1 MGKLSPILKKVNKAL
16 DMREAARMK
25 RAEEMGFH
33 ENTLYHGTAS
43 KPSTTMDDGN
53 IFDEF
58 KLWEGED
65 PTRSTVRSP
74 VSKLGVS
81 LAEQPEVAQD
91 FASLASQNGS
101 DGSTVLPLRF
111 RSENTGTID
120 LVGDESNEDIF
131 GAVADSWQQGFD
143 AIQFKNYTTPQGGK
157 GSFVLVKDPSQIR
170 SVNAAFDPAKK
181 NSGDILAGL
190 GGAGVVGGAAL
201 GSDESEAG
209 ALGKTAN
216 LALDQASRMKRAADQ
231 GFDTGATLYHGTNKD
246 FNAFNQPI
254 NWSSP
259 EKSLA
264 SDYAEFRGM
273 EGGANILPL
282 LGKKPSKSFDMD
294 LMNKNST
301 PQGLIAEMGRQADFD
316 SFPKDLQ
323 DEIFNAVDDLDL
335 HLKKV
340 GIDNAVMKRHHLLNS
355 EAVGESTVEKF
366 KDVAEKMGYDSAKL
380 TEDGVP
386 TIGYF
391 NKQDIRSV
399 SAAFDPAKRES
410 SNLLAGLGGAGI
422 LGASMLTPEQA
433 AAADSFAAQDNDG
446 IYADEFP
453 TLDRI
458 GTLINKLNLPIV
470 GRPLEGTANY
480 LQRLG
485 EPRSKWDR
493 AKDSAGAALDL
504 L

>member
-65 PTRSTVRSP
+65 PSRSTVRSP

-101 DGSTVLPLRF
+101 DGSAVLPLRF
-111 RSENTGTID
+111 RSEKTGTID

-181 NSGDILAGL
+181 
-190 GGAGVVGGAAL
+190 
-201 GSDESEAG
+201 
-209 ALGKTAN
+209 
-216 LALDQASRMKRAADQ
+216 
-231 GFDTGATLYHGTNKD
+231 
-246 FNAFNQPI
+246 
-254 NWSSP
+254 
-259 EKSLA
+259 
-264 SDYAEFRGM
+264 
-273 EGGANILPL
+273 
-282 LGKKPSKSFDMD
+282 
-294 LMNKNST
+294 
-301 PQGLIAEMGRQADFD
+301 
-316 SFPKDLQ
+316 
-323 DEIFNAVDDLDL
+323 
-335 HLKKV
+335 
-340 GIDNAVMKRHHLLNS
+340 
-355 EAVGESTVEKF
+355 
-366 KDVAEKMGYDSAKL
+366 
-380 TEDGVP
+380 
-386 TIGYF
+386 
-391 NKQDIRSV
+391 
-399 SAAFDPAKRES
+399 ES

-446 IYADEFP
+446 IYADEYP

-458 GTLINKLNLPIV
+458 GTALNKIEFPIM
-470 GRPLEGTANY
+470 GKPLEGTGRY
-480 LQRLG
+480 LQRFG
-485 EPRSKWDR
+485 EPRTKWQQL
-493 AKDSAGAALDL
+493 KDAYGASFDFL
-504 L
+504 